1 MLEQSNFTNWVHHKI
16 NYFDTRAETDRSDR
30 EWGHRSG
37 EKFIQLQIR
46 GDETDIKNV
55 PYTQLMKAQDLVDSS
70 ASSK

>member
-1 MLEQSNFTNWVHHKI
+1 M
-16 NYFDTRAETDRSDR
+16 

-46 GDETDIKNV
+46 WDETDIKNV
-55 PYTQLMKAQDLVDSS
+55 QYRQLMEALDLVDSS

>member
-16 NYFDTRAETDRSDR
+16 NYFESRAETDRSDM

-37 EKFIQLQIR
+37 EEIIQLQIR

-55 PYTQLMKAQDLVDSS
+55 QYTQLMKAQRSLDL
-70 ASSK
+70 AAQ